1 MFNDVTAEE
10 HMNSMHIDSVYTLV
24 TKIAFMP
31 ISIDVIKESNNH
43 CLPTFSIALWKS
55 PFKWFLAPSND
66 PRSGFKCI
74 DIMAQLCSME
84 FISG

>member
-10 HMNSMHIDSVYTLV
+10 HMNFMHIDSVYTLV

-43 CLPTFSIALWKS
+43 CLPTFSIALWKC
-55 PFKWFLAPSND
+55 LSNGSWLH
-66 PRSGFKCI
+66 RMIRG
-74 DIMAQLCSME
+74 L
-84 FISG
+84 G